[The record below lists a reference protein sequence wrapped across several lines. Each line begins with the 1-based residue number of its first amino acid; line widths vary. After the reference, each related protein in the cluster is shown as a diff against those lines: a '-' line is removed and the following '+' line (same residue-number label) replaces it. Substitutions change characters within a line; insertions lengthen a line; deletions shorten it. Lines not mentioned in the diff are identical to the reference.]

1 MNYVEEIVSNKNLK
15 SDVLC
20 YWQMSGDIR
29 SKEGVRSRF
38 LPKGQNLLVFN
49 FGNRVEKQD
58 IIPQGYSESPFF
70 IIPAIK
76 SSTII
81 NQKGKIDLFGV
92 SFIGEGLFKLMHQPV
107 SNLISGFPNKLLAKY
122 KDLYSELND
131 NSFSGKV
138 IITEKFLTE
147 NLNQNLNSPP
157 FQMAINII
165 HGTKGVIKV
174 SEIAKKVYVSER
186 QLQRLFKTRIGI
198 SPKDYCKI
206 VRVNNYLEFILHR
219 NKSVDWMELVVEYN
233 YHDQPH
239 LISEVK
245 SIAKLPPNKL
255 QSYRDTLYHR
265 YMQT

>member
-1 MNYVEEIVSNKNLK
+1 
-15 SDVLC
+15 
-20 YWQMSGDIR
+20 
-29 SKEGVRSRF
+29 
-38 LPKGQNLLVFN
+38 
-49 FGNRVEKQD
+49 
-58 IIPQGYSESPFF
+58 
-70 IIPAIK
+70 
-76 SSTII
+76 
-81 NQKGKIDLFGV
+81 
-92 SFIGEGLFKLMHQPV
+92 
-107 SNLISGFPNKLLAKY
+107 
-122 KDLYSELND
+122 
-131 NSFSGKV
+131 
-138 IITEKFLTE
+138 
-147 NLNQNLNSPP
+147 
-157 FQMAINII
+157 MAINII